1 MITDPQPITRRL
13 AITLVVA
20 ALRGD
25 PGTVRALLLAADPAQ
40 LANVVHCALT
50 LARSL
55 AAQLLTARGLIGCD
69 LWLAEAAR
77 GHPCSNTRAGAA
89 LILAHEAVV
98 VAESDGEMLD
108 LAVGEYNA
116 LCCESEQFEEVFVE
130 AMLCW
135 RSLLQPAATSAG
147 PIMVGN
153 MAARLWGGGA
163 EPTPPKLEGEGTT
176 VKFKSRDE
184 KWPPQPRLAIPP
196 ETAVAD
202 RRPQPR
208 AIIPAGAPIS
218 SRGLA
223 IRRQQ
228 ERGIDIIHG

>member
-40 LANVVHCALT
+40 LANVVHCALS

-55 AAQLLTARGLIGCD
+55 AGQLLTPQGLIGAD

-77 GHPCSNTRAGAA
+77 GHPCRDTQLGAE
-89 LILAHEAVV
+89 LVLAHEAVV
-98 VAESDGEMLD
+98 VAEGFGELLD
-108 LAVGEYNA
+108 TAVGAYNA
-116 LCCESEQFEEVFVE
+116 LCCECEQFEDVFVA

-135 RSLLQPAATSAG
+135 RSLLTPAATAAG

-153 MAARLWGGGA
+153 MAARLWAGGA

-184 KWPPQPRLAIPP
+184 SGPRLAIPR
-196 ETAVAD
+196 EAEVAD
-202 RRPQPR
+202 RRPQPQ
-208 AIIPAGAPIS
+208 AIIPAGAPVS
-218 SRGLA
+218 LRGLA
-223 IRRQQ
+223 IRLQQ
-228 ERGIDIIHG
+228 ERGVDSVYG